1 MGASGTSASPGAADD
16 EETARGVRRTLLLAH
31 ASAAVSLGGV
41 QALLPALPA
50 MQRALDLN
58 DAQIGLVNSAYLLP
72 SVILAV
78 PAGLLAD
85 RVGRRVVHAGAMALF
100 GLTGALMFFV
110 DHFGLLLG
118 LRTLQGAAFAAI
130 LPISVTLLGDVLSG
144 PAQVREQGWRMFIMT
159 SSDTVLALLGGA
171 LVLVSWNTPFVLH
184 VLALPL
190 AVAGWRYL
198 PRGRP
203 PDRSRTGSR
212 PAALF
217 ALMRTPMASALS
229 LLGFLRFLFKF
240 AVLTYSP
247 ILLDGRGWSGP
258 AIAVALAG
266 FAGAGVA
273 AALATRWLVRVAA
286 GSTVL
291 LWTLVAISAG
301 FLLLGASEQLPATV
315 AALALL
321 GAAEGSFGVVVNAMT
336 LEGVGDDQRGAF
348 VSAVGAFRNLGK
360 FLAPSLLG
368 LAVLRLPLA
377 DAFVVVGALAF
388 STLVLVR
395 PLRKLDARLRGDEV
409 PA

>member
-1 MGASGTSASPGAADD
+1 MPGGSDD
-16 EETARGVRRTLLLAH
+16 GGWPVRRTLLLAH

-41 QALLPALPA
+41 QALLPALPE
-50 MQRALDLN
+50 MQRALALS

-72 SVILAV
+72 SALLAV
-78 PAGLLAD
+78 PAGMVAD
-85 RVGRRVVHAGAMALF
+85 RFGRRVVYASAMALF
-100 GLTGALMFFV
+100 GVTGALLLITQ
-110 DHFGLLLG
+110 HFGLLLV

-130 LPISVTLLGDVLSG
+130 LPLSVTLLGDVLSG
-144 PAQVREQGWRMFIMT
+144 PAQVREQGWRMLVMT
-159 SSDTVLALLGGA
+159 SSDTALALLGGA
-171 LVLVSWNTPFVLH
+171 LALIAWNAPFVLH

-203 PDRSRTGSR
+203 GAGPTATSP
-212 PAALF
+212 PAALL
-217 ALMRTPMASALS
+217 ALMRTPMAGALS

-247 ILLDGRGWSGP
+247 ILLDGRGWSAP
-258 AIAVALAG
+258 QIALALAG
-266 FAGAGVA
+266 FAAAGVA
-273 AALATRWLVRVAA
+273 SALATRWLVRSLA

-291 LWTLVAISAG
+291 AGTLLAVAAG
-301 FLLLGASEQLPATV
+301 FVLLGSSPRLSTTV
-315 AALALL
+315 AALFLL

-368 LAVLRLPLA
+368 LAVLRLPLEQ
-377 DAFVVVGALAF
+377 AFTLVGVLALA
-388 STLVLVR
+388 TVALVR
-395 PLRKLDARLRGDEV
+395 PLRSLDARLRGDGV